1 MEEVGSKILQ
11 SSVWLTVIVVKLFRS
26 SFFSPRLYIIDVLVL
41 YAIIRYSTLR
51 HVISTRYKDWEIK
64 YWNFEADK
72 QQLSQARRRIL
83 SSIQLNARYF
93 LRLAFNIIDI
103 SMFQMIKRRKEENKN
118 IHENENYETSISI
131 RPSTKVVRVQK
142 FLHSSGEKLQLFR
155 KSFSKLLV
163 EKYTH
168 FSFNNPLLRT
178 DPPSGILKK
187 KKPSP
192 TSVHFPPRKEITYAR
207 GRTTDVAT

>member
-1 MEEVGSKILQ
+1 
-11 SSVWLTVIVVKLFRS
+11 
-26 SFFSPRLYIIDVLVL
+26 
-41 YAIIRYSTLR
+41 
-51 HVISTRYKDWEIK
+51 
-64 YWNFEADK
+64 
-72 QQLSQARRRIL
+72 
-83 SSIQLNARYF
+83 
-93 LRLAFNIIDI
+93 
-103 SMFQMIKRRKEENKN
+103 MFQMIKRRKEENKN

-187 KKPSP
+187 KKTKSNLGPFS
-192 TSVHFPPRKEITYAR
+192 
-207 GRTTDVAT
+207 ATQGNNVCQGSNN